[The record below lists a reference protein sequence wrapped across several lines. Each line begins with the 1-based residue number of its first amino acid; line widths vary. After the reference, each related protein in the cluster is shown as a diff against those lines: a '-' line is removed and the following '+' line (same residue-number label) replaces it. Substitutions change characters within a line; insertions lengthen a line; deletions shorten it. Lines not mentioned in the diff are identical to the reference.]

1 MDLND
6 FRKYLEQKE
15 IVEKNIHR
23 MTNLLIA
30 WLEWLPVQPED
41 STYKHLLDF
50 IGHLQQ
56 QEKSIHH
63 INRSLQTISHYYQ
76 FKELPNVALTTRVK
90 GTVSKANIKPLTTE
104 ELDQIYEVFEPASR
118 TSIEPRRSDYFKHSD
133 KIILGLM
140 IYQGMEMGDFMTF
153 ELKDIDLQKGRV
165 YIPERGQRRSR
176 VIKLESKQILP
187 IHSYILQHRGQT
199 SDLTGKAKT
208 KSEKFLSPQA
218 EDYHQLHWQF
228 KKLSRHLKK
237 EAKEKLN
244 IEIKKLNHLRQ
255 SRVSIWVKNE
265 GLRKG
270 QYLAGFR
277 RVLSAERYRK
287 ADLTDL
293 KEQIKIHH
301 PFK

>member
-1 MDLND
+1 MKIDD

-15 IVEKNIHR
+15 IVEKNITR
-23 MTNLLIA
+23 MVNLLNA
-30 WLEWLPVQPED
+30 WLEWLPVEVKD
-41 STYKHLLDF
+41 SSYKHLLDF
-50 IGHLQQ
+50 IGHLQK
-56 QEKSIHH
+56 QEKSTHQ

-90 GTVSKANIKPLTTE
+90 GTVSKVNVKPLTEE
-104 ELDQIYEVFEPASR
+104 ELTKIYEVFESKS
-118 TSIEPRRSDYFKHSD
+118 TNYFKESD
-133 KIILGLM
+133 KLILGLM
-140 IYQGMEMGDFMTF
+140 IYQGLEMGDFMKV
-153 ELKDIDLQKGRV
+153 ELKDINLEKGTI

-176 VIKLESKQILP
+176 IIKLESKQILP
-187 IHSYILQHRGQT
+187 IHSYILQHRNQE
-199 SDLTGKAKT
+199 
-208 KSEKFLSPQA
+208 SEKFLSPQA
-218 EDYHQLHWQF
+218 DDYHQLHWQF
-228 KKLSRHLKK
+228 KKLSKNLKK

-293 KEQIKIHH
+293 KEQIKLHH

>member
-1 MDLND
+1 MDD

-15 IVEKNIHR
+15 IVEKNITR
-23 MTNLLIA
+23 MVNLLKS
-30 WLEWLPVQPED
+30 WLEWLPVEVED
-41 STYKHLLDF
+41 SSYALLLDY
-50 IGHLQQ
+50 IGYLQKE
-56 QEKSIHH
+56 EKSTHH

-76 FKELPNVALTTRVK
+76 FKELPNIALTTRVK
-90 GTVSKANIKPLTTE
+90 GTISKANIKPLTEE
-104 ELDQIYEVFEPASR
+104 ELTKIYKVFETKS
-118 TSIEPRRSDYFKHSD
+118 TNYFKESD
-133 KIILGLM
+133 KLILGLM
-140 IYQGMEMGDFMTF
+140 IYQGLEMGDFMKV
-153 ELKDIDLQKGRV
+153 ELKDINLEKGTI

-187 IHSYILQHRGQT
+187 IHSYILQHRNQE
-199 SDLTGKAKT
+199 
-208 KSEKFLSPQA
+208 SEKFLSPQA
-218 EDYHQLHWQF
+218 DDYNQLHWQF
-228 KKLSRHLKK
+228 KKLSKHVKQ
-237 EAKEKLN
+237 EAKTKLN
-244 IEIKKLNHLRQ
+244 IEIHKLNHLRQ

-293 KEQIKIHH
+293 KEQIKKHH

>member
-1 MDLND
+1 MEIND
-6 FRKYLEQKE
+6 FRNYLEQKE
-15 IVEKNIHR
+15 IVEKNISR
-23 MTNLLIA
+23 MINLLSA
-30 WLEWLPVQPED
+30 WLEWLPVEVED
-41 STYKHLLDF
+41 SSYKLLLDF
-50 IGHLQQ
+50 IGHLQK
-56 QEKSIHH
+56 QEKSTHH

-76 FKELPNVALTTRVK
+76 FKDLPNVALATRVK
-90 GTVSKANIKPLTTE
+90 GTINKANIKPLTAE
-104 ELDQIYEVFEPASR
+104 ELDQIYAVFEPGSKN
-118 TSIEPRRSDYFKHSD
+118 YFKHSD

-140 IYQGMEMGDFMTF
+140 IYQGMEMGDFMTL
-153 ELKDIDLQKGRV
+153 ELKDIDLEKGSV

-176 VIKLESKQILP
+176 TIKLESKQILP
-187 IHSYILQHRGQT
+187 IHSYILQHRNQ
-199 SDLTGKAKT
+199 D
-208 KSEKFLSPQA
+208 SEKFLSPQA
-218 EDYHQLHWQF
+218 DDYHQLHWQF
-228 KKLSRHLKK
+228 KKLSKHLKK

-244 IEIKKLNHLRQ
+244 ITIKKLNHLRQ

-293 KEQIKIHH
+293 KEQIKKHH